1 MKMDNDRKGY
11 GMTDVDIARTERE
24 IVDRETGEVMHV
36 DEIKKCTGSPK
47 AFWKM
52 YLTDFLGVLGIV
64 ESKQLDVFIY
74 IADNTNPAT
83 NIFIGTQQSI
93 ADACRCS
100 RTTVSTMLGKLQK
113 QGFVQMVQAGVYFVN
128 PNVMMKGNESK
139 RQMLITW
146 ERSDFANHDTISMIR
161 GDREPLPSGI
171 EGSMR
176 GLEAAS
182 DDEKGFANGY
192 L

>member
-1 MKMDNDRKGY
+1 MDSYRKGFK
-11 GMTDVDIARTERE
+11 MTDIDIARTERE
-24 IVDRETGEVMHV
+24 MIDRETGEVMHV
-36 DEIKKCTGSPK
+36 DEIKKYTANSK
-47 AFWKM
+47 TFWKM

-83 NIFIGTQQSI
+83 NLFIGTQTEI
-93 ADACRCS
+93 AEACHCS
-100 RTTVSTMLGKLQK
+100 RTTVSTMLIKLQN
-113 QGFVQMVQAGVYFVN
+113 QHFVTKVRGGLYFVN
-128 PNVMMKGNESK
+128 PNVMMKGNENK

-171 EGSMR
+171 EDSMPK
-176 GLEAAS
+176 LEVAS
-182 DDEKGFANGY
+182 SNDKKGFENG
-192 L
+192 